1 MGPTAKVEKPTPRQ
15 PDQLDSDPEEK
26 AWTGDRSACA
36 SSAVFSTGLGNRAGP
51 LLVQESAARGMR
63 LSPD

>member
-1 MGPTAKVEKPTPRQ
+1 MGPTAKVEKPAPRQ

-26 AWTGDRSACA
+26 AWTGSACV
-36 SSAVFSTGLGNRAGP
+36 SSAVFSTGLGNRAGL
-51 LLVQESAARGMR
+51 LLVRENAARGMQ